1 MTEFRLT
8 SRPVSM
14 HRTLFILTPKRT
26 HGPFLISY
34 WKSRLVSRSVA
45 GGRLLGLLWA
55 ATTGVS
61 RTDAQMRGPLLNV
74 DATQCIAY
82 SPEAKVARPNSATLG
97 PPRVYEPK
105 VMAQPTLLS
114 HTHLRIRLSPSP
126 LVPRPSPFDPRC
138 QASKKLPSP
147 PRVYEQNREKAHA
160 ISHQV
165 WDANVRAT
173 WSTLKHEFVPSSRV
187 SWSTRSMRR
196 DKLDLLRSFETTH
209 QVRAA
214 IEQERWRAMSV
225 AHRGG
230 SAPRVYEPSTTS
242 TSPTPLTTSSRPSTA
257 GSRARSSGHL
267 MVTFDLPSS
276 TRSTVGSRPSTASG
290 IRTSS
295 TLPRNPR
302 DAPGAAPDTATVQP
316 SLFSFGFLGEPAK
329 REWMWDAR
337 VNRAAGGSL
346 PPVPSDSHLLF

>member
-1 MTEFRLT
+1 
-8 SRPVSM
+8 
-14 HRTLFILTPKRT
+14 
-26 HGPFLISY
+26 
-34 WKSRLVSRSVA
+34 
-45 GGRLLGLLWA
+45 
-55 ATTGVS
+55 
-61 RTDAQMRGPLLNV
+61 
-74 DATQCIAY
+74 
-82 SPEAKVARPNSATLG
+82 VARPNSASTLG

-165 WDANVRAT
+165 RDANVRAT
-173 WSTLKHEFVPSSRV
+173 FSTLKHEFVPSSRV

-225 AHRGG
+225 AQRGG

-242 TSPTPLTTSSRPSTA
+242 TSPTPMTTSSRPSTA

-276 TRSTVGSRPSTASG
+276 TRSTVGSRPSTAGSRPPTASLSRGGRQDAIPG
-290 IRTSS
+290 I
-295 TLPRNPR
+295 
-302 DAPGAAPDTATVQP
+302 APAQP
-316 SLFSFGFLGEPAK
+316 SVFSFGFLGVPERRQP
-329 REWMWDAR
+329 RWDAR
-337 VNRAAGGSL
+337 VDRTAGGSL
-346 PPVPSDSHLLF
+346 PVPSDSLMRHPMSGAGRPSIVPSFATVR

>member
-1 MTEFRLT
+1 M
-8 SRPVSM
+8 
-14 HRTLFILTPKRT
+14 
-26 HGPFLISY
+26 
-34 WKSRLVSRSVA
+34 
-45 GGRLLGLLWA
+45 
-55 ATTGVS
+55 
-61 RTDAQMRGPLLNV
+61 

-82 SPEAKVARPNSATLG
+82 SPEAKVARPNSATG
-97 PPRVYEPK
+97 PKVARPPRVYEPK
-105 VMAQPTLLS
+105 VMAKPTLS

-165 WDANVRAT
+165 RDANVRAT

-290 IRTSS
+290 IRTSA
-295 TLPRNPR
+295 LPRTPR
-302 DAPGAAPDTATVQP
+302 DAPSAAPDSAPVQP
-316 SLFSFGFLGEPAK
+316 SLFSFGLLGEPEK
-329 REWMWDAR
+329 RVWMLGAR

-346 PPVPSDSHLLF
+346 PAPQ

>member
-1 MTEFRLT
+1 
-8 SRPVSM
+8 
-14 HRTLFILTPKRT
+14 
-26 HGPFLISY
+26 
-34 WKSRLVSRSVA
+34 
-45 GGRLLGLLWA
+45 
-55 ATTGVS
+55 
-61 RTDAQMRGPLLNV
+61 MRVLLNV

-105 VMAQPTLLS
+105 VMAQPTLLP

-165 WDANVRAT
+165 RDANVRAT
-173 WSTLKHEFVPSSRV
+173 FSTLKHEFVPSSRV

-196 DKLDLLRSFETTH
+196 DNLDLLRSFETTH

-225 AHRGG
+225 AQRGG

-242 TSPTPLTTSSRPSTA
+242 TSPTPLTPSSKPSSRPSTA
-257 GSRARSSGHL
+257 GSRARSSSHL
-267 MVTFDLPSS
+267 MVTFDLPSA
-276 TRSTVGSRPSTASG
+276 TRSSVGSRPSTASG

>member
-1 MTEFRLT
+1 MLCPQPR
-8 SRPVSM
+8 R
-14 HRTLFILTPKRT
+14 R
-26 HGPFLISY
+26 
-34 WKSRLVSRSVA
+34 RS
-45 GGRLLGLLWA
+45 GRGSSATLLWA

-82 SPEAKVARPNSATLG
+82 SPEAKVARPNSARTLG

-138 QASKKLPSP
+138 QTSKKLPSP
-147 PRVYEQNREKAHA
+147 PRVYVYEQKAHA
-160 ISHQV
+160 ISHRN
-165 WDANVRAT
+165 ANVRAS
-173 WSTLKHEFVPSSRV
+173 WSTFKHEFVPSSRV

-196 DKLDLLRSFETTH
+196 DELDLLTSFETTH

-214 IEQERWRAMSV
+214 IEQERWRTMSL
-225 AHRGG
+225 AQRGE
-230 SAPRVYEPSTTS
+230 SAPRVYEPTP
-242 TSPTPLTTSSRPSTA
+242 TSPLTPPISRPSTA
-257 GSRARSSGHL
+257 GSRARPSSHL

-276 TRSTVGSRPSTASG
+276 SRSTVGSRPSTASG
-290 IRTSS
+290 IRTSA
-295 TLPRNPR
+295 LPRTPR
-302 DAPGAAPDTATVQP
+302 DAPSAAPDSAPVQP
-316 SLFSFGFLGEPAK
+316 SLFSFGLLGEPEK
-329 REWMWDAR
+329 RVWMLGAR

-346 PPVPSDSHLLF
+346 PAPQ

>member
-1 MTEFRLT
+1 M
-8 SRPVSM
+8 
-14 HRTLFILTPKRT
+14 
-26 HGPFLISY
+26 
-34 WKSRLVSRSVA
+34 
-45 GGRLLGLLWA
+45 
-55 ATTGVS
+55 
-61 RTDAQMRGPLLNV
+61 
-74 DATQCIAY
+74 
-82 SPEAKVARPNSATLG
+82 ARPNSASTLG

-165 WDANVRAT
+165 RDANVRAT
-173 WSTLKHEFVPSSRV
+173 FSTLKHEFVPSSRV

-225 AHRGG
+225 AQRGG

-276 TRSTVGSRPSTASG
+276 TRSTVLGSRPSTASG

-295 TLPRNPR
+295 TLPKNPR

-316 SLFSFGFLGEPAK
+316 SLFSFGFLSWRACETGVDVGRSGQPGCGRLTATGTE
-329 REWMWDAR
+329 RLTSVVLRTR
-337 VNRAAGGSL
+337 VSRICVYVS
-346 PPVPSDSHLLF
+346 

>member
-1 MTEFRLT
+1 
-8 SRPVSM
+8 
-14 HRTLFILTPKRT
+14 
-26 HGPFLISY
+26 
-34 WKSRLVSRSVA
+34 
-45 GGRLLGLLWA
+45 
-55 ATTGVS
+55 
-61 RTDAQMRGPLLNV
+61 MRVLLNV

-105 VMAQPTLLS
+105 VMAKPTLS

-138 QASKKLPSP
+138 QTSKKLPSP
-147 PRVYEQNREKAHA
+147 PRVYVYEPNREQKAHA
-160 ISHQV
+160 ISHRN
-165 WDANVRAT
+165 ANVRAS
-173 WSTLKHEFVPSSRV
+173 WSTFKHEFVPSSRV

-196 DKLDLLRSFETTH
+196 DELDLLTSFETTH

-214 IEQERWRAMSV
+214 IEQERWRTMSL
-225 AHRGG
+225 AQRGE

-290 IRTSS
+290 IRTSA
-295 TLPRNPR
+295 LPRTPR
-302 DAPGAAPDTATVQP
+302 DAPSAAPDSAPVQP
-316 SLFSFGFLGEPAK
+316 SLFSFGLLGEPEK
-329 REWMWDAR
+329 RVWMLGAR

-346 PPVPSDSHLLF
+346 PAPQ

>member
-1 MTEFRLT
+1 
-8 SRPVSM
+8 M
-14 HRTLFILTPKRT
+14 HRSLFIVDTLLTPKRT
-26 HGPFLISY
+26 LG
-34 WKSRLVSRSVA
+34 SRGRSSTNRFVSTRRAS
-45 GGRLLGLLWA
+45 GRLLGLLWA

-82 SPEAKVARPNSATLG
+82 SPEAKVARPNSASTLG

-165 WDANVRAT
+165 RDANVRAT
-173 WSTLKHEFVPSSRV
+173 FSTLKHEFVPSSRV

-225 AHRGG
+225 AQRGG

-276 TRSTVGSRPSTASG
+276 TRSTVLGSRPSTASG

>member
-1 MTEFRLT
+1 
-8 SRPVSM
+8 M
-14 HRTLFILTPKRT
+14 HRSLFIVDTLLTTKRT
-26 HGPFLISY
+26 LG
-34 WKSRLVSRSVA
+34 SRSVFNKSICVHSA
-45 GGRLLGLLWA
+45 APAVGYSAVLWA

-82 SPEAKVARPNSATLG
+82 SPEAKVARPNSASTLG

-165 WDANVRAT
+165 RDANVRAT
-173 WSTLKHEFVPSSRV
+173 FSTLKHEFVPSSRV

-225 AHRGG
+225 AQRGG

-276 TRSTVGSRPSTASG
+276 TRSTVLGSRPSTASG

>member
-1 MTEFRLT
+1 M
-8 SRPVSM
+8 S
-14 HRTLFILTPKRT
+14 
-26 HGPFLISY
+26 
-34 WKSRLVSRSVA
+34 SVA

-61 RTDAQMRGPLLNV
+61 RTDAQMRVPLLNV

-105 VMAQPTLLS
+105 VMAQPTLLP

-165 WDANVRAT
+165 RDANVRAT

-196 DKLDLLRSFETTH
+196 DNLDLLRSFETTH

-214 IEQERWRAMSV
+214 IEQERWRAMSM
-225 AHRGG
+225 AQRGG

-242 TSPTPLTTSSRPSTA
+242 TSPTPLTPSSKPSSRPSTA
-257 GSRARSSGHL
+257 GSRARSSSHL
-267 MVTFDLPSS
+267 MVTFDLPSA
-276 TRSTVGSRPSTASG
+276 TRSSVGSRPSTASG